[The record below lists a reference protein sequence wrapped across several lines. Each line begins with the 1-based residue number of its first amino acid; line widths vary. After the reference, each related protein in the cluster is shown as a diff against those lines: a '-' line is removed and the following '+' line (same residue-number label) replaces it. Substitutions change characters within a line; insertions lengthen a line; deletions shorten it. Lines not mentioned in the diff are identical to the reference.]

1 MCIFTKNK
9 IKMKKFIFALCILMP
24 LISISQDNFWS
35 GKTINDI
42 LEEDLINSETQVAK
56 YNIYQLD
63 EAQIKSALLDAP
75 LRSESNS
82 STILL
87 EMPYGDNKFGVFE
100 FFEVQTLSPQLAS
113 DYPSIKSYVGK
124 SRGQNSD
131 RLRMTI
137 TPMGVYTKIFS
148 NNGSIYINPMTK
160 NGSFY
165 KVFNLADAVFPEVKC
180 YFNEDLET
188 QATTAAMSSSANLV
202 NDSTLRTLRLAVA
215 TTAEYA
221 QYHVNEA
228 GLGGASEA
236 QKKAAVLGAITQ
248 TVDRV
253 NGILEN
259 DLAANLQLIPN
270 NDSIIFL
277 DTATDP
283 FTDASNNPTT
293 ADLATENNAYLPT
306 VIGNGNYDIGHVLS
320 TIGGGV
326 AFFNTNLG
334 YSVCDDALKSRAS
347 SGLSVPT
354 GDIDLIFAHEI
365 GHQMGA
371 RHTQNND
378 CQRTDSS
385 AYETG
390 SGVTIM
396 SYGFSFTGCSPSVQG
411 FNFDY
416 YHSHSLQQMYSVIS
430 DISCAQNT
438 TIANNPPSLISQSN
452 YIIPRR
458 TPFVLDVE
466 ASDPDNDMLTYNWE
480 QFDNEISIQPPTST
494 SNLGPNFRNF
504 QPNASSSRYF
514 PRMETLLNNQI
525 QSTWEVLSNV
535 SRDMNFV
542 VTVRDNNING
552 GQTVQDL
559 VNVNVVGAAGP
570 FKVTSQNTPDILWN
584 VGDNVTITWNV
595 AGTDANGIN
604 ANEVDI
610 ILSTNGGLS
619 FDEVL
624 LANTLNDGTQN
635 ITVPAGIASQNCRLM
650 VKASDNIFF
659 ALNEEV
665 FNVNT
670 TCSTES
676 NTNTVS
682 VPDGLGTIFNPTAG
696 VPAESIINIAE
707 DDIVQSVKV
716 NLELTHNRL
725 KDIDIELESP
735 DGEIVQLWS
744 KNLCNSAGMDIRF
757 LDGAQELPDSNCGSL
772 ISGEWEP
779 VELLSTFK
787 DGNTD
792 GDWTLRVTD
801 FVSSNT
807 GTIDSWSIEI
817 CTAITLNNQ
826 EFSTD
831 FFTLYP
837 NPAND
842 VVKILFDEALSS
854 ETFIHLYDVNGRL
867 VKTQNI
873 SNAMATYNLDVSN
886 LSSGIYFVKVN
897 QNNTE
902 TVKKLMV
909 K

>member
-1 MCIFTKNK
+1 
-9 IKMKKFIFALCILMP
+9 MKKFTFTICILMA
-24 LISISQDNFWS
+24 LHSFSQDNFWNI
-35 GKTINDI
+35 KNINNVP
-42 LEEDLINSETQVAK
+42 EGELIASDTQVAK
-56 YNIYQLD
+56 YSVYQLD
-63 EAQIKSALLDAP
+63 EAQIKVALLNAP

-82 STILL
+82 SNILL
-87 EMPYGDNKFGVFE
+87 RMPYGDNNFGVFE
-100 FFEVQTLSPQLAS
+100 FFEVQTLSPELAS
-113 DYPSIKSYVGK
+113 NYPSIKSYVGK

-137 TPMGVYTKIFS
+137 TPMGVYAKIFS
-148 NNGSIYINPMTK
+148 NHGSIYINPMTK
-160 NGSFY
+160 NGSLY
-165 KVFNLADAVFPEVKC
+165 KVFNLEDAVFPDIVC
-180 YFNEDLET
+180 NFDEDIEN
-188 QATTAAMSSSANLV
+188 QATNAVMSSSLNLV
-202 NDSTLRTLRLAVA
+202 DDSTMRTLRLAVA

-236 QKKAAVLGAITQ
+236 QKKAAVLGAVTQ

-259 DLAANLQLIPN
+259 DLATTLQLIPN
-270 NDSIIFL
+270 SDSIIFL
-277 DTATDP
+277 DPATDP
-283 FTDASNNPTT
+283 FTDASNDPTT
-293 ADLATENNAYLPT
+293 GDLATENNAYLPAA
-306 VIGNGNYDIGHVLS
+306 IGNANFDIGHVLT
-320 TIGGGV
+320 TIGGGI
-326 AFFNTNLG
+326 AFYNPNLG

-347 SGLSVPT
+347 SGLSIPT

-411 FNFDY
+411 FNYDY
-416 YHSHSLQQMYSVIS
+416 YHSHSLQQMYSVLS
-430 DISCAQNT
+430 NISCAQNN
-438 TIANNPPSLISQSN
+438 TISNTPPSLISQPN
-452 YIIPRR
+452 YIIPKR

-504 QPNASSSRYF
+504 QPDVSTSRYF

-525 QSTWEVLSNV
+525 QTTWEVLSNV
-535 SRDMNFV
+535 SRDMNFI

-570 FKVTSQNTPDILWN
+570 FKVTSQNTPNILWN

-595 AGTDANGIN
+595 AGTDANGID
-604 ANEVDI
+604 ASEVDF
-610 ILSTNGGLS
+610 ILSTNGGIT

-624 LANTLNDGTQN
+624 LTNTPNDGTQN

-659 ALNEEV
+659 AINEEV
-665 FNVNT
+665 FNINT

-676 NTNTVS
+676 NINTVS
-682 VPDGLGTIFNPTAG
+682 VPDGTGPIFNPAPG
-696 VPAESIINIAE
+696 VPAESIINIAD

-725 KDIDIELESP
+725 KDLDIELESP

-744 KNLCNSAGMDIRF
+744 KTLCDSEGMDISF
-757 LDGAQELPDSNCGSL
+757 VDGAQELPDSNCGSL
-772 ISGEWEP
+772 ISGVFEP
-779 VELLSTFK
+779 VELLNAFK

-831 FFTLYP
+831 SFTLHP
-837 NPAND
+837 NPAHNN
-842 VVKILFDEALSS
+842 VKILF
-854 ETFIHLYDVNGRL
+854 ETPGYENLISLYTVNGRL
-867 VKTQNI
+867 VNTQNV
-873 SNAMATYNLDVSN
+873 SNSKSIYNLDISN
-886 LSSGIYFVKVN
+886 LSPGIYFVKVN

-902 TVKKLMV
+902 TVKKLII